1 MRTVHEQ
8 RRDHACPQCDAAF
21 GSARDLSRHVRS
33 VHEQR
38 KDHACAQCKAAFGR
52 ASDLR
57 RHVRKVHEQRAA
69 ALPMCI
75 STCRKGFLVERTRTG
90 FKYSWAFATLAEAK
104 QELVCI
110 ANMDRAAL
118 TARMDELA
126 KMAESAKAAVDG
138 AVVAGTDEVSE
149 SLRGIVAL
157 AATGDDAGN
166 AQIGVRFCAGCDGPT
181 SGSAF
186 VVSNEDEELFTF
198 DDRRDGCMIAMNWQA
213 RGSSW
218 AAKWKKWTHYS
229 TAAARRTA
237 MFALQVSTN
246 AAGRML
252 VLLFTL

>member
-1 MRTVHEQ
+1 
-8 RRDHACPQCDAAF
+8 
-21 GSARDLSRHVRS
+21 
-33 VHEQR
+33 
-38 KDHACAQCKAAFGR
+38 
-52 ASDLR
+52 
-57 RHVRKVHEQRAA
+57 VHEQRAA
-69 ALPMCI
+69 ALPMCVT
-75 STCRKGFLVERTRTG
+75 TCRKGFRVKRTRKSN
-90 FKYSWAFATLAEAK
+90 KYSWVFATRAAAE
-104 QELVCI
+104 QELKCI
-110 ANMDRAAL
+110 ANMDGAGL
-118 TARMDELA
+118 TARMEELA
-126 KMAESAKAAVDG
+126 QMAEAAKAAVDG

-198 DDRRDGCMIAMNWQA
+198 DDRRDGQMIAMNWQA
-213 RGSSW
+213 RGSSE
-218 AAKWKKWTHYS
+218 AAKWNKWTHYS